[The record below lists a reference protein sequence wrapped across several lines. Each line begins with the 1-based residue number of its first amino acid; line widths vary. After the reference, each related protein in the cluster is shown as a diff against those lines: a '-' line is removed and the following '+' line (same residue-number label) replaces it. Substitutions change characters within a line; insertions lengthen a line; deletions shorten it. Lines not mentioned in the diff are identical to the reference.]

1 MLPQDGDVDLLSIS
15 SISRNSFFE
24 EINNLNPNSVTIFF
38 DACYSGTSRDNKSL
52 LASARPIK
60 ILKETVNNIPEN
72 FTIFSASQLN
82 QISSA
87 LKNGEHGI
95 FSYYLMKGLE
105 GMADTNQDKKITN
118 NELLK
123 YMNLNVSKSAAEW
136 GREQN
141 PSLAGDPDKVLISFR

>member
-1 MLPQDGDVDLLSIS
+1 M
-15 SISRNSFFE
+15 
-24 EINNLNPNSVTIFF
+24 TIFF
-38 DACYSGTSRDNKSL
+38 DACYSGPSRDNKSL

-82 QISSA
+82 QISSG